1 MVYYKTIDGDG
12 FVNVSTVNKNIGGN
26 ITQEEYEIIV
36 EMFKNAEEGFGIK
49 ETPTG
54 YVYAKYDII
63 DEPTA
68 EELLD
73 VLLGETE

>member
-1 MVYYKTIDGDG
+1 MVYYKIIDDEG

-26 ITQEEYEIIV
+26 ITKEEYDIVV
-36 EMFKNAEEGFGIK
+36 EMLKNAEDGYGIK
-49 ETPTG
+49 ETLTG

-73 VLLGETE
+73 VLLGEDE